1 MYASKIQSP
10 RGKPASVLGKPNS
23 HSLSQ
28 RPRDRIRSRSVSKE
42 RERDT
47 QHIHDRMKLT
57 VDVQN
62 KGFKPN
68 TRRHSVQDS
77 FTTLEELL
85 GKLPDSI
92 SFNIEISK
100 SLRSRTIL

>member
-1 MYASKIQSP
+1 
-10 RGKPASVLGKPNS
+10 
-23 HSLSQ
+23 
-28 RPRDRIRSRSVSKE
+28 
-42 RERDT
+42 
-47 QHIHDRMKLT
+47 MKFT

-92 SFNIEISK
+92 SFNIEISE
-100 SLRSRTIL
+100 SLQSKATLLACDLY